1 MPAAR
6 WPLWDCRWTGC
17 RVVSALYRFAV
28 GVKQGDGAMTEQQR
42 ARYYQYLNELRDSGR
57 TNMFGAA
64 PFLRQRFGLERRE
77 AEDVLLAWMADAE
90 RAA

>member
-1 MPAAR
+1 
-6 WPLWDCRWTGC
+6 
-17 RVVSALYRFAV
+17 
-28 GVKQGDGAMTEQQR
+28 MTEEQR
-42 ARYYQYLNELRDSGR
+42 TRYYQYLNELRDSGR

-64 PFLRQRFGLERRE
+64 PFLRQWFGLERRE